1 MNELRTVNIS
11 FKLTP
16 AEADRLEEGMEILRE
31 SMKSGSRAY
40 RVISNRSDYIKYAL
54 ETLHTILEFEK

>member
-16 AEADRLEEGMEILRE
+16 AEAERLEEGMEVLRE
-31 SMKSGSRAY
+31 SIKRGSRAY
-40 RVISNRSDYIKYAL
+40 SVISNRSDYIKYAL
-54 ETLHTILEFEK
+54 ETLYKILEFE